1 METKTY
7 NSFKKLMI
15 PFIPCKSGFF
25 GWHLKTHSFILISK
39 FSFEKDNLKHY
50 DCKVAINEDGE
61 INICD
66 VIYSENEIKISDM
79 QLSKFIAKHNEFTGV
94 QLQLF

>member
-25 GWHLKTHSFILISK
+25 GWHLKTNTLILIS
-39 FSFEKDNLKHY
+39 SFAFERKNVKHFN
-50 DCKVAINEDGE
+50 CKVAIKEAE
-61 INICD
+61 TINICD
-66 VIYSENEIKISDM
+66 VVYSENEIKFSDM
-79 QLSKFIAKHNEFTGV
+79 QLRKFIAKHDELTGV